1 VIEIS
6 IRNLHYA
13 YPPLTPTGAPIPVLR
28 GVSMEVE
35 KGEFVAIMG
44 RTGAGKTTLCMA
56 LNGIIPNSVGGVFE
70 GDVIVGGLNTREH
83 PVPRLASRVGVVF
96 QDADSQFFNTTVE
109 DEVAFGPEMLG
120 LPVPEIEER
129 IAWALDVVGMSNLRS
144 RSPFQLSGGQKQR
157 VAIAAILAMR
167 PDVLVLDEPT
177 SGLDPVG
184 KLEVFRAIETLRR
197 RERITI
203 VLVEQEAEQIA
214 RFADRIVVL
223 HEGRVVMADVPA
235 KVFAQVELMREI
247 GVSVPQVTELAVRLN
262 TRYNTHYVFVRLEDA
277 WRALSRSIQQVCA
290 TGCPTYSRAVGGGA
304 GKEEQRRSIIQVR
317 DLWYRYTPEIVALQG
332 ISLDIEEG
340 DFVAIVGQNGSG
352 KTTLARHFN
361 GLLKPCSGR
370 VVVDGRDTRGFQVKE
385 LARSVGYV
393 FQNPDHQIF
402 CATTREEIAFGPRN
416 LGLRGRELEERVE
429 EALSRF
435 GLLGYADAPPA
446 VLGFGIRRKIGIASV
461 YAMRPRVLVLDEPTA
476 GLDWRSVMELMETI
490 QALNR
495 EGHTI
500 VLITHDMR
508 LVCEFAH
515 RTIVL
520 AEGRLLA
527 YDETRAVFRDAPVLR
542 AAHIEPP
549 QITRLAIRLA
559 HPCIPTDVL
568 TVGEFCNAYCA
579 IPFQQDSAGWSGSRE
594 HVKV

>member
-13 YPPLTPTGAPIPVLR
+13 YPPLTPGGAPIPVLR
-28 GVSMEVE
+28 GVSLEVE

-56 LNGIIPNSVGGVFE
+56 LNGIIPNSIGGIFA
-70 GDVIVGGLNTREH
+70 GDVIVAGLNTREH
-83 PVPRLASRVGVVF
+83 PVPLLASRVGVVF

-109 DEVAFGPEMLG
+109 DEVAFGPETLG

-129 IAWALDVVGMSNLRS
+129 IAWALDVVGMSNLRL

-157 VAIAAILAMR
+157 VAIAAVLAMR

-184 KLEVFRAIETLRR
+184 KLEVFRAIETLRKHAH
-197 RERITI
+197 ITT

-214 RFADRIVVL
+214 RFADRVAVL
-223 HEGRVVMADVPA
+223 HEGRIAVADVPE

-262 TRYNTHYVFVRLEDA
+262 ARHSTHYLFVRLEDA
-277 WRALSRSIQQVCA
+277 WRALSRPLQQQVCA
-290 TGCPTYSRAVGGGA
+290 PSCPTYRRAVETGR
-304 GKEEQRRSIIQVR
+304 KEQRRSIIQVR
-317 DLWYRYTPEIVALQG
+317 DLWYRYTPEIVALRD

-340 DFVAIVGQNGSG
+340 DFVAIIGQNGSG

-370 VVVDGRDTRGFQVKE
+370 VVVDGKDTRGLQVKE
-385 LARSVGYV
+385 LARIVGYV

-490 QALNR
+490 QALNG

-515 RTIVL
+515 RIIVL

-527 YDETRAVFRDAPVLR
+527 YDETRAVFRDAQVLR

-568 TVGEFCNAYCA
+568 TVEEFCNAYRA
-579 IPFQQDSAGWSGSRE
+579 IQVRQDSAGWGGPHE
-594 HVKV
+594 HVEV